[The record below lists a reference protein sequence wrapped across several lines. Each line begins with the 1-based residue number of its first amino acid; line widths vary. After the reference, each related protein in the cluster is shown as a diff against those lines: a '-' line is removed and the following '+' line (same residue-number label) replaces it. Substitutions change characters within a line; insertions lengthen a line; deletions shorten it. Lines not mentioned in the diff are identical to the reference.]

1 MACVRNPLLL
11 KVKLRNSLL
20 DVAICHGQASGGKLE
35 NGRKNLSMMK
45 THVVVVAV
53 VVPLTNINIKTIEG
67 QMEPQ
72 ASLLPQGLL
81 SFHGHSLSPFE
92 QEIVVVAAAAT

>member
-1 MACVRNPLLL
+1 MACGGNPLLL

-45 THVVVVAV
+45 THVVVVV

-92 QEIVVVAAAAT
+92 REVVVAAAT